1 MKNTNK
7 MVLVLMALVCLVLVG
22 CPQPEQPETWTEISS
37 FDGLDG
43 TWVTTFDSGD
53 DGEDLAKDF
62 SSIATVYSANAYI
75 TIKGDKIQQY
85 NSISIDMTAEI
96 EKGLETAPAG
106 VEADVLWEALKNYW
120 ITASK
125 NYEGYEFSFSSGRPY
140 LIIVTEKPYEISE
153 DEIFDGE
160 AVISV
165 NNKKNRI
172 KMVYSETETK
182 IFTKQ

>member
-1 MKNTNK
+1 
-7 MVLVLMALVCLVLVG
+7 MAIVCLVLVG
-22 CPQPEQPETWTEISS
+22 CPQPEQPETWEEIKTLK
-37 FDGLDG
+37 GLDG

-62 SSIATVYSANAYI
+62 SSNATVYSANAFI

-96 EKGLETAPAG
+96 EKGLETAPPG
-106 VEADVLWEALKNYW
+106 VEADVLWEGLKNYW

-125 NYEGYEFSFSSGRPY
+125 AYDDMEFSFSSGRPY
-140 LIIVTEKPYEISE
+140 LIIITEKPYEISE
-153 DEIFDGE
+153 EEIFNGK
-160 AVISV
+160 VISV

-172 KMVYSETETK
+172 KMVSSETEE
-182 IFTKQ
+182 IVFVKQ